1 MSSLTAYHDFSIAGP
16 GLKVTMAL
24 LSAEGFKLRQPR
36 QSFAEFLDRAL
47 ANGADP
53 PPGDPDGMRGLVSML
68 SAYGVGRIGIS
79 GLDVATTGIDRF
91 HLGGFSL
98 SDLSIDRLGEFAI
111 DDFAAAIQDQGSIAV
126 GHFALGNVAFPGAD
140 AMLKAILADQAGE
153 DVDVNG
159 LIPKLGFVDI
169 AHVDAQAVDL
179 LPRTTLDSLRVD
191 LSDYIGPVPT
201 TVSANLGSLVVPVSM
216 LKPSAQAVFAKLGY
230 DQIDVSYRL
239 KMNWQQA
246 DETVKVDDFNFNLK
260 GAGALG
266 LSMVLGGLPREAIE
280 NPEALQDVLPDLS
293 LRTASIT
300 LQDDSIVG
308 KGLDLLAEKMHA
320 PPEKFRQQ
328 FADALPLMMSLFVLN
343 DPQISALVRQS
354 GLLAKLAPVVKA
366 FIASPGSSIT
376 VSFAPPTPLPLPAI
390 AQAAEEKPETLVD
403 LLGLTVDTTGKLPTT
418 GDTKPAPPATQEKS
432 GGDPRPTAPAQ

>member
-1 MSSLTAYHDFSIAGP
+1 
-16 GLKVTMAL
+16 
-24 LSAEGFKLRQPR
+24 
-36 QSFAEFLDRAL
+36 
-47 ANGADP
+47 
-53 PPGDPDGMRGLVSML
+53 
-68 SAYGVGRIGIS
+68 
-79 GLDVATTGIDRF
+79 
-91 HLGGFSL
+91 
-98 SDLSIDRLGEFAI
+98 
-111 DDFAAAIQDQGSIAV
+111 
-126 GHFALGNVAFPGAD
+126 
-140 AMLKAILADQAGE
+140 
-153 DVDVNG
+153 
-159 LIPKLGFVDI
+159 
-169 AHVDAQAVDL
+169 
-179 LPRTTLDSLRVD
+179 
-191 LSDYIGPVPT
+191 
-201 TVSANLGSLVVPVSM
+201 
-216 LKPSAQAVFAKLGY
+216 
-230 DQIDVSYRL
+230 
-239 KMNWQQA
+239 
-246 DETVKVDDFNFNLK
+246 
-260 GAGALG
+260 
-266 LSMVLGGLPREAIE
+266 MVLGGLPREAIE

-376 VSFAPPTPLPLPAI
+376 VSLAPPTPLPLPAI

-432 GGDPRPTAPAQ
+432 GGDLRPTAPAQ